1 MLHYKSGDIMK
12 KDTSELI
19 TELQNYKSFKAFYNE
34 NSNQL
39 TNNKTLSEYLNILLE
54 EKGLKKAEVIRK
66 SELNDIYGFQ
76 IFSGVRV
83 PERKKLLCLA
93 IGMGLDLSEVQTLLK
108 CSGYAQLYIK
118 TPFDCVI
125 IYGICNKYT
134 VAQINSLLY
143 EYDFETL
150 G

>member
-1 MLHYKSGDIMK
+1 MK

-19 TELQNYKSFKAFYNE
+19 SELQNYKSFKAFYNE
-34 NSNQL
+34 NSDQI
-39 TNNKTLSEYLNILLE
+39 TNNKSLSEYLNVLLC
-54 EKGLKKAEVIRK
+54 EKGLKKADVIRK

-83 PERKKLLCLA
+83 PERKKLLCIA
-93 IGMGLDLSEVQTLLK
+93 IGMELDLNETQTLLK

-134 VAQINSLLY
+134 VAKINSLLY
-143 EYDFETL
+143 EYGFETL

>member
-1 MLHYKSGDIMK
+1 MQ
-12 KDTSELI
+12 KDTSALLA
-19 TELQNYKSFKAFYNE
+19 ELQNYKSFKAFYNE

-39 TNNKTLSEYLNILLE
+39 TEKSLSEYLNQLLM
-54 EKGLKKAEVIRK
+54 EKGIKKAEAVKR
-66 SELNDIYGFQ
+66 SELNDIYAFQ

-83 PERKKLLCLA
+83 PERKKLLCIA
-93 IGMGLDLSEVQTLLK
+93 IGMGLDLKEVQTLLK
-108 CSGYAQLYIK
+108 CSGYAQLYVK

-134 VAQINSLLY
+134 VAKINSLLY